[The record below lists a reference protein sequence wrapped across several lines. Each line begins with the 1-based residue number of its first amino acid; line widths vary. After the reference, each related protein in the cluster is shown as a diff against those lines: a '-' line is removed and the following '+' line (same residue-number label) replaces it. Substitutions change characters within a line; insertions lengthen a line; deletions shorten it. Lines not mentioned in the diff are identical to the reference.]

1 MNSRRAWE
9 EDELIVLV
17 VIFFKANFSV
27 GDDARDECRTIAD
40 CFGRSAAAIDRQWRN
55 IDAVLKQKVGLNIGK
70 GVYEAVRAF
79 TSNPTRYTQLAIK
92 ICEDNGWPLVDLIK
106 EGRQASTNKPV
117 AQELQQGLSETL
129 VRFAAG
135 MTFKLFPSG
144 SQGFYREG
152 EVTFDRRIY
161 RLKVSAVAVKNRK
174 DPDYAVRS
182 KIIDVADAVRSVV
195 DKVKQTV
202 FGSGR
207 AGFHGEGRIVVGRER
222 FQVSVRAEERW
233 SKQP

>member
-1 MNSRRAWE
+1 MKSRRAWE

-17 VIFFKANFSV
+17 AIFFNANFSV

-70 GVYEAVRAF
+70 GVYEAARAF
-79 TSNPTRYTQLAIK
+79 TSNPAQYTRLAIK

-117 AQELQQGLSETL
+117 AHEPQQGLSDIL
-129 VRFAAG
+129 VRFASG
-135 MTFKLFPSG
+135 MTFKFFPSG
-144 SQGFYREG
+144 SEGFYREG
-152 EVTFDRRIY
+152 EVIFDRRIY
-161 RLKVSAVAVKNRK
+161 QLKVSAVAVRSPKE
-174 DPDYAVRS
+174 PAGAVCS
-182 KIIDVADAVRSVV
+182 KISDVADAIRGVAH
-195 DKVKQTV
+195 KVEQTV

-207 AGFHGEGRIVVGRER
+207 TGFHGMGRILVGKER

-233 SKQP
+233 RKEP